1 MGAVDPM
8 VKAMLPYSGRMD
20 GACSLTMAPPHTPE
34 SACDGPLC
42 VDELALPGK
51 ALMMV
56 DRIEAYLPDGVASGL
71 GYIRGIKKVD
81 PDEWFFKA
89 HFHQDP
95 VCPGSLGLES
105 FLQLIKIVAMKRW
118 PHLAETHRFRMVED
132 SRHSWTYRGQII
144 PENKTVAVEALITHL
159 HDGLSPTIRANGL
172 LSVDGLPI
180 YKMENFELALVSA
193 TGNR

>member
-1 MGAVDPM
+1 MH
-8 VKAMLPYSGRMD
+8 
-20 GACSLTMAPPHTPE
+20 PPHTTE
-34 SACDGPLC
+34 SATALPLS

-51 ALMMV
+51 VLMMV
-56 DRIEAYLPDGVASGL
+56 DRIEANLPEGGPSGL

-105 FLQLIKIVAMKRW
+105 FLQLIKTVTMKRW
-118 PHLAETHRFRMVED
+118 PHLGATHRFRMVEG

-144 PENKTVAVEALITHL
+144 PKNETVAVEALITRVR
-159 HDGLSPTIRANGL
+159 DGRTPTIRANGL

-180 YKMENFELALVSA
+180 YKMENFELALVPA
-193 TGNR
+193 AGKTKP